1 MVKCK
6 QSIKRRNKALFGADG
21 ALMAAAIGLQT
32 VNDTIN
38 TVLQVD
44 QAKTAAQAAKDSAK
58 LQADATTQAAQK
70 QASALV
76 EQNENNAKLQEQAI
90 QFTKTENEK
99 ARDIQQTMQMNMDML
114 IGKQNAAERN
124 KASKITVKYGGNVR
138 RKLKNGGEP
147 KHIPSTGELG
157 FKITD
162 GEENVKYPVI
172 PLEYTADGGL
182 IMMVNPN
189 LKDHDETNDKG
200 KKGFGVATATINNPN
215 IPKESNL
222 EMEGGEIF
230 KTKPITGIESVISKH
245 NLPGTKFNPAANYLA
260 GGDYETIFNTAER
273 IKTLNNIPDDGRGM
287 KQVRKLKYNGGYISP
302 LNLPYNQQ
310 PNLQTDTNNA
320 TAASML
326 AVNNSNNPVKTGFNV
341 IDGQQ
346 NKTDLSRTNALAKY
360 GCNRRKKALNGL
372 GWMSLGANTLGAG
385 LSTLSN
391 LLGASY
397 MTEANN
403 EAAGMMSNAHTQ
415 AGNMM
420 ADAYG
425 NLKGLDL
432 NLIDKESYRSAPIQ
446 AQLRTNRV
454 VKNAELDDI
463 TRQEQSLNEEIN
475 NNTLSSAAR
484 QSKRQKLATQ
494 VTGMRN
500 KIYQQQ
506 QAEMDAINNIN
517 QATINDVNKA
527 NMAAELDANKNYAN
541 AKLKALEYNANIENQ
556 KTLGRASALSD
567 AMLKSAGINA
577 NTLTANNQINANAL
591 NAVTQSWSN
600 AGNNFMDYM
609 QNDRNRTENLIAIGS
624 GLDADQQDAFFR
636 AHGMENPLKKKN

>member
-1 MVKCK
+1 MVKYK
-6 QSIKRRNKALFGADG
+6 QSIKRRSKALFGADG

-44 QAKTAAQAAKDSAK
+44 QAKSAAQAAKDAAK
-58 LQADATTQAAQK
+58 TQADATTEAAKYQANAINQ
-70 QASALV
+70 
-76 EQNENNAKLQEQAI
+76 QNENNAKLQEQAI

-99 ARDIQQTMQMNMDML
+99 ARDIQQTMQLNMDML
-114 IGKQNAAERN
+114 IGKENAAERA
-124 KASKITVKYGGNVR
+124 KVSKITVKYGGDVR
-138 RKLKNGGEP
+138 RKLKHGGNP
-147 KHIPSTGELG
+147 KQISSTGELG
-157 FKITD
+157 FVITD
-162 GEENVKYPVI
+162 GDENVKYPVI
-172 PLEYTADGGL
+172 PLEYTSDGGI
-182 IMMVNPN
+182 IMMVNPK
-189 LKDHDETNDKG
+189 LKDHNETNNKG

-230 KTKPITGIESVISKH
+230 KTKPGIGIESVISKH
-245 NLPGTKFNPAANYLA
+245 NLPGTNFNPAANYLA
-260 GGDYETIFNTAER
+260 GGDYEQVFNVAES
-273 IKTLNNIPDDGRGM
+273 IKTLNNIPDDGKGM

-302 LNLPYNQQ
+302 LTLPYNQQ
-310 PNLQTDTNNA
+310 PNLQTDTA
-320 TAASML
+320 SAIAANIL
-326 AVNNSNNPVKTGFNV
+326 AINNSNNPIKTGFNV
-341 IDGQQ
+341 SDGQQ

-360 GCNRRKKALNGL
+360 GCNRRAKALNGL
-372 GWMSLGANTLGAG
+372 GWMSLGANALGAG
-385 LSTLSN
+385 LSTLGN

-403 EAAGMMSNAHTQ
+403 EAAGMMSNAYTQ

-432 NLIDKESYRSAPIQ
+432 NLLDRESYRSAPIL

-463 TRQEQSLNEEIN
+463 ARQEQTLNEEIN
-475 NNTLSSAAR
+475 NNTLGSAAR

-494 VTGMRN
+494 VTSMRN
-500 KIYQQQ
+500 KVYQQQ
-506 QAEMDAINNIN
+506 QAEMDAINNVN
-517 QATINDVNKA
+517 QATINDVNKT
-527 NMAAELDANKNYAN
+527 NMLAELEANKNYAN
-541 AKLKALEYNANIENQ
+541 TKLKALEYDTNIENQ

-567 AMLKSAGINA
+567 ATLKTAGINA
-577 NTLTANNQINANAL
+577 NTLTANSQINSNAA

-600 AGNNFMDYM
+600 AVNSSMDYL
-609 QNDRNRTENLIAIGS
+609 QNDRKRKDNIIAIGS
-624 GLDADQQDAFFR
+624 GLDANQQDAYFK
-636 AHGMENPLKKKN
+636 AHGMKNPFK

>member
-1 MVKCK
+1 MVKYK
-6 QSIKRRNKALFGADG
+6 QSIKRRSKALFGADG

-32 VNDTIN
+32 VNDTVN

-44 QAKTAAQAAKDSAK
+44 QAKSAAQAAKDAAK
-58 LQADATTQAAQK
+58 TQADATTEAAKYQADAINQ
-70 QASALV
+70 
-76 EQNENNAKLQEQAI
+76 QNENNAKLQEQAI

-99 ARDIQQTMQMNMDML
+99 ARDIQQTMQLNMDML
-114 IGKQNAAERN
+114 IGKENAAERA
-124 KASKITVKYGGNVR
+124 KASKITVKYGGDVR
-138 RKLKNGGEP
+138 RKLKHGGNP
-147 KHIPSTGELG
+147 KQIPSTGELG
-157 FKITD
+157 FVITD
-162 GEENVKYPVI
+162 GDENVKYPVI
-172 PLEYTADGGL
+172 PLEYASDGGI
-182 IMMVNPN
+182 IMMVNPK
-189 LKDHDETNDKG
+189 LKDHDETNNKG

-230 KTKPITGIESVISKH
+230 KAKPGIGIESVISKH
-245 NLPGTKFNPAANYLA
+245 NLPGTNFNPAANYLA
-260 GGDYETIFNTAER
+260 GGDYEQVFNVAES
-273 IKTLNNIPDDGRGM
+273 IKTLNNIPDDGKGM

-302 LNLPYNQQ
+302 LTLPYNQQ
-310 PNLQTDTNNA
+310 PNLQTDTA
-320 TAASML
+320 SAIAANIL
-326 AVNNSNNPVKTGFNV
+326 AINNSNNPIKTGFNI

-360 GCNRRKKALNGL
+360 GCNRRAKALNGL
-372 GWMSLGANTLGAG
+372 GWMSLGANALGAG
-385 LSTLSN
+385 LSTLGN

-403 EAAGMMSNAHTQ
+403 EAAGMMSNAYTQ

-432 NLIDKESYRSAPIQ
+432 NLLDRESYRSAPIL

-454 VKNAELDDI
+454 IKNAELDDI
-463 TRQEQSLNEEIN
+463 ARQEQTLNEEIN

-494 VTGMRN
+494 ITSMRN
-500 KIYQQQ
+500 KVYQQQ

-517 QATINDVNKA
+517 QATINDVNKT
-527 NMAAELDANKNYAN
+527 NMLAELEANKSYAN
-541 AKLKALEYNANIENQ
+541 TKLKALEYNTNIENQ

-567 AMLKSAGINA
+567 ATLKTAGINA
-577 NTLTANNQINANAL
+577 NTLTANSQINSNAT

-600 AGNNFMDYM
+600 AVNSSMDYL
-609 QNDRNRTENLIAIGS
+609 QNDRKRKDNIIAIGS
-624 GLDADQQDAFFR
+624 GLDANQQDAYFK
-636 AHGMENPLKKKN
+636 AHGMKNPFKV